1 MQITPFEERS
11 HPNPRPRGQR
21 DSARSQLR
29 PAAEVR
35 ALWASVR
42 ARTRLERAA
51 TRDSLLKE
59 CQSMRR
65 EAAAGHAAICAA
77 AHEFKSLRGPR
88 WCGFSSLRDYC
99 AERLGVPASTF
110 YKWIR
115 QAHLLREAPN
125 VAAAHAEGQLSASAL
140 EELAQLASPA
150 EAKALLPAI
159 LGLTIRELRQ
169 KIQEARRRSV
179 DSIANGKE
187 SASAG
192 TQPGQSGFSD
202 PAVGSASSD
211 EEGRDRLV
219 HMRVPSLFAPYV
231 RDTLRLAQALI
242 GTEGDD
248 EMRLAA
254 ILAEA
259 STEVELTV
267 PAAEALSR
275 IAPRQLNRTRTVCPS
290 PYLGS
295 SRNST
300 SDGQSD
306 QSTASMRRA
315 ATLSHSVLYSS
326 VQHDLE
332 HSSSEHRD
340 SAQHAQSAT
349 SHHRPTTRDRAH
361 FLDLSLR
368 RLLSRRRRLHIR
380 HEDKLLSFKN
390 QSVHH
395 RIGYRRFD
403 DFARA
408 ELGLA
413 PSTTFEMLG
422 RAEKRRRDDPIGL
435 AHAQGTITSLKA
447 TLLLQLPRIGA
458 ARSDLARWIAEASTL
473 TVRALRDR
481 IAWARRQADTDYRA
495 WSLKGCPPPTNQELR
510 TSRHS
515 LRELATHPDPPALLN
530 AAPLHSE
537 RRITFSWVLSEDT
550 SAFMA
555 QLLASIQDR
564 VKREAFQNCEPWRAL
579 VLLCYQA
586 RRAWSALEK
595 PHSRREEAI
604 LERDDWRCAVPGCSA
619 RRSLQRHHIQFRSL
633 GGGDEAENQV
643 TLCAFHHLIGVHQGL
658 IAIKGRARRGG
669 EDLDFSL
676 GLRPG
681 RRPLAFYRGDREI
694 TRGAVH
700 AA

>member
-1 MQITPFEERS
+1 
-11 HPNPRPRGQR
+11 
-21 DSARSQLR
+21 
-29 PAAEVR
+29 
-35 ALWASVR
+35 
-42 ARTRLERAA
+42 
-51 TRDSLLKE
+51 
-59 CQSMRR
+59 MRR

-77 AHEFKSLRGPR
+77 ASEFKSVRGPR
-88 WCGFSSLRDYC
+88 WCGYSSLRDYC
-99 AERLGVPASTF
+99 AERLGVPASSF

-115 QAHLLREAPN
+115 QERLLRESEA
-125 VAAAHAEGQLSASAL
+125 VATAHAEGHLSSSAL
-140 EELAQLASPA
+140 EELAQSVSPEEA
-150 EAKALLPAI
+150 EALLPQI
-159 LGLTIRELRQ
+159 FGLTIRELRQ
-169 KIQEARRRSV
+169 RIREARRRSS
-179 DSIANGKE
+179 DPRATDRK
-187 SASAG
+187 SASIDTAIG
-192 TQPGQSGFSD
+192 K
-202 PAVGSASSD
+202 SASSDAAISADANTVESAPSDATAKPTFSTD

-219 HMRVPSLFAPYV
+219 RMRIPSLFAPYV

-275 IAPRQLNRTRTVCPS
+275 IAPRRL
-290 PYLGS
+290 
-295 SRNST
+295 
-300 SDGQSD
+300 
-306 QSTASMRRA
+306 ARA
-315 ATLSHSVLYSS
+315 AQRAQITGNASNPANLQSHAAFCSS
-326 VQHDLE
+326 VNHTSAYP
-332 HSSSEHRD
+332 HSKCLAAGPTAPSDSHRGV
-340 SAQHAQSAT
+340 
-349 SHHRPTTRDRAH
+349 RCTRDRAH

-422 RAEKRRRDDPIGL
+422 RAAKRRRDDPIAL
-435 AHAQGTITSLKA
+435 AHAQGKITSLKA

-458 ARSDLARWIAEASTL
+458 ARSDLTRWIAEASTL

-495 WSLKGCPPPTNQELR
+495 WSLKGCPPPTNEELR

-515 LRELATHPDPPALLN
+515 LRELATHPDPPVLLN

-564 VKREAFQNCEPWRAL
+564 VKREAFQNCESWRAL

-619 RRSLQRHHIQFRSL
+619 RRSLQRHHIRFRSL

-658 IAIKGRARRGG
+658 IAIKGRARRGS

-681 RRPLAFYRGDREI
+681 RRPLAFYHGDREI
-694 TRGAVH
+694 TRRLARRV
-700 AA
+700 